1 MAAGAPELEPPS
13 QAMVIVVTSARLSA
27 GLALSRSP
35 QNSLVVLMSYSST
48 LLCVS
53 EDLYGLHE
61 IVTSLQNAGH
71 KVICACSYSRALAL
85 AALDEVQAIVLCEP
99 KLQPVFSPPSSL
111 KFIRPEIPIL
121 LVTFTRLAGKELP
134 AGVDRVTCSTT
145 DILGDIDALL
155 EQRAQRPG
163 VAS

>member
-1 MAAGAPELEPPS
+1 MRQGPGTRELTKDS
-13 QAMVIVVTSARLSA
+13 DSCHICLVIRRT
-27 GLALSRSP
+27 
-35 QNSLVVLMSYSST
+35 SLVPLATELPVILMSYSST

-85 AALDEVQAIVLCEP
+85 AALEEVQAIVLCEP
-99 KLQPVFSPPSSL
+99 KLQPVFSTPSSL

-155 EQRAQRPG
+155 EQRAPRPEI
-163 VAS
+163 AS

>member
-1 MAAGAPELEPPS
+1 MLF
-13 QAMVIVVTSARLSA
+13 A

-35 QNSLVVLMSYSST
+35 QNSLVVFMSRSST

-85 AALDEVQAIVLCEP
+85 VALEEVEAIVLCEP
-99 KLQPVFSPPSSL
+99 KLQPLFSPPSSL

-145 DILGDIDALL
+145 DILGDIDVLL
-155 EQRAQRPG
+155 EQRSSIPRL
-163 VAS
+163 VS

>member
-1 MAAGAPELEPPS
+1 
-13 QAMVIVVTSARLSA
+13 
-27 GLALSRSP
+27 
-35 QNSLVVLMSYSST
+35 MSCSST

-85 AALDEVQAIVLCEP
+85 AALEEIQVIVVCEP
-99 KLQPVFSPPSSL
+99 KLQPVFSPPSTL

-121 LVTFTRLAGKELP
+121 LVTFTRLAGGELP

-155 EQRAQRPG
+155 AQRAP
-163 VAS
+163 SPEFTS